1 MKWVSFIPAAY
12 RRTIIRAAQKD
23 SSPVYLSGAVGSGKS
38 AIARWIHGNSPRGA
52 SPLVLFSAGD
62 DLTERVKEAE
72 EGTLIIQDLE
82 KVSDTDRSQIIQ
94 LLRFRSLS
102 DPSREGLRS
111 LVRARIILTGVN
123 PLDDFSSLA
132 PFFKDFQI
140 HLPSLNERGAEFDD
154 IVNNLLIEMAHELKR
169 DHVRELSPE
178 ALSALKKHQWRA
190 GLRELRNIL
199 RYGILR
205 TKTARIED
213 AHLPNLRDP
222 DGILLESR
230 ERFRKVEADLICHSK
245 ALTQE

>member
-12 RRTIIRAAQKD
+12 RRTVIRAAQKD
-23 SSPVYLSGAVGSGKS
+23 SMPVYLSGAVGSGKS

-52 SPLVLFSAGD
+52 SPLVLFSSGD
-62 DLTERVKEAE
+62 VLAERVQEAE
-72 EGTLIIQDLE
+72 EGTLIIQDFERL
-82 KVSDTDRSQIIQ
+82 SDAERSQITQ

-102 DPSREGLRS
+102 DPSRDGLRS
-111 LVRARIILTGVN
+111 LVRARMILTGSK
-123 PLDDFSSLA
+123 PLDDFSSFA

-140 HLPSLNERGAEFDD
+140 HLPSLNERGAEFKD
-154 IVNNLLIEMAHELKR
+154 IVQSLLIEMAHELKR
-169 DHVRELSPE
+169 DHVREITPE
-178 ALSALKKHQWRA
+178 ALAALNKHEWRA

-205 TKTARIED
+205 TKTARIEE

-230 ERFRKVEADLICHSK
+230 EGFRQIEADLICQSG
-245 ALTQE
+245 ALPQE